1 MLELFV
7 AAGVEAVPVIPLV
20 DFVVLECHKPLQVAD
35 GRDQILSV
43 VKVVANLVDETV
55 VELDLLVSAVPYAVD
70 LFGIVQL
77 VAE

>member
-1 MLELFV
+1 
-7 AAGVEAVPVIPLV
+7 
-20 DFVVLECHKPLQVAD
+20 
-35 GRDQILSV
+35 
-43 VKVVANLVDETV
+43 LVDETV